1 MKEIMKIKELP
12 SYEVIINKHIEEVNS
27 DAYLLKH
34 KKTGARIVVL
44 SNDDDN
50 KVFNIGFRT
59 PVTDDTGVPHIIEH
73 TVLCGSDKFPV
84 KEPFMELVKGSLNT
98 FLNAM
103 TYPDKTVYPVA
114 SYNDKDFKNLMHVYM
129 DAVFHPNIYKQ
140 ENIFKQEGWHYE
152 LDSQEGNI
160 TINGVV
166 YNEMK
171 GVFSSVDGLASR
183 VSLQSLFPDNGY
195 SSESGG
201 DPEYIP
207 ALTYEQYLDFHRKYY
222 HPSNSYIYLYGDMDV
237 AERLEWLDKEYLS
250 HYDYLQVDSEI
261 SRQKSLDKPCTIKKE
276 YAISD
281 SEKEEESAVLVSN
294 FVIGDSLDVELNIA
308 FQILEYA
315 IMKIPGAPL
324 KQALI
329 DAKIGKDIIGSYED
343 DILQPIYSITA
354 KYANEL
360 DADEFNDLIDKT
372 LREIVKNGIHKDSLR
387 AGLNSLEFSVK
398 EADFGGFPKGLIWG
412 LNLMSTWLYD
422 EEQPFASLETNVV
435 FDTLREK
442 IDTDYFERLI
452 EKYLLDNTHRST
464 VIMQPKKGLTEEKE
478 SILADRLKDLKNRM
492 SEQELEKLIIDTK
505 QLKEYQETPSTD
517 KELETIPLL
526 EIEDIEKNPKTFIY
540 QEEKLPAYTAIY
552 NELFTNGIGY
562 LDIAFD
568 FGTLPMEYV
577 PYVGLLKYVL
587 SFMDTDRKYTELNT
601 DIDMNLGGLLF
612 GSGIYVNSLEKTARY
627 EVEVHTKAMD
637 NKLEKAI
644 NIIKE
649 IITKTD
655 FSDEKRLKEILE
667 ETKSRLNK
675 SIIQSGNIASR
686 MRAVSD
692 YSEDYYIREQ
702 TSGIAF
708 YKFVEDILEHYDTCK
723 TEVMNKLYDTIKYI
737 FRKDNMIINYAGSRD
752 SYENVKGYV
761 SELQDSMYEPVDF
774 EKHFNGWKFEPTEK
788 NEGFITSGQVQYV
801 SRCGNYKDDQSE
813 FFDGSMQVL
822 SNIMSSEYLW
832 NNIRVLGGA
841 YGCNCSVTR
850 SGDVMF
856 SSYRAPNL
864 KRTSD
869 VYLNA
874 PDFIAQF
881 EASDRE
887 MRKYIIG
894 TISNMDTPLSA
905 ADRSG
910 REFTQYMSKTSY
922 EMLKKEREDVLKT
935 DVEKI
940 RSLAPKFKKALDKNH
955 ICVVGGKS
963 AITSD
968 EDLFNEIK
976 ELG

>member
-183 VSLQSLFPDNGY
+183 VSLQSLFPDSGY

-360 DADEFNDLIDKT
+360 DADKFNDLIDNT

-478 SILADRLKDLKNRM
+478 SILADKLKDLKNRM
-492 SEQELEKLIIDTK
+492 SEEELEKLIIDTK

-856 SSYRAPNL
+856 SSYRDPNL

>member
-1 MKEIMKIKELP
+1 MKKIMEIKELQ

-129 DAVFHPNIYKQ
+129 DAVFHTNIYKE

-152 LDSQEGNI
+152 LDSKEDDI

-171 GVFSSVDGLASR
+171 GVFSSVDGMASR

-201 DPEYIP
+201 DPDFIP
-207 ALTYEQYLDFHRKYY
+207 ELTYQQYLDFHGKYY

-237 AERLEWLDKEYLS
+237 VERLEWLDKKYLS

-261 SRQKSLDKPCTIKKE
+261 RMQKSLEKPCTVKKE

-329 DAKIGKDIIGSYED
+329 DAKIGKDIIGAYED

-360 DADEFNDLIDKT
+360 DADKFNDLIDKT
-372 LREIVKNGIHKDSLR
+372 LREIVKNGIHKDALR
-387 AGLNSLEFSVK
+387 AGLNSMEFSVK

-422 EEQPFASLETNVV
+422 EKQPFASLETNKV

-442 IDTDYFERLI
+442 IDTDYFESLI
-452 EKYLLDNTHRST
+452 EKYLLKNTHRST
-464 VIMQPKKGLTEEKE
+464 VIMQPKKSLTEEKE
-478 SILADRLKDLKNRM
+478 SVLAEQLKDLKNRM
-492 SEQELEKLIIDTK
+492 TEEELEKLIADTK

-517 KELETIPLL
+517 EELETIPLL
-526 EIEDIEKNPKTFIY
+526 EIEDIEKNPKPFIY
-540 QEEKLPAYTAIY
+540 KEEKLPAYTAIY

-568 FGTLPMEYV
+568 FSTLPMEYV

-587 SFMDTDRKYTELNT
+587 SYMDTDRRYTELNT

-612 GSGIYVNSLEKTARY
+612 SSGIYVNSLEKTAKY
-627 EVEVHTKAMD
+627 QVEVHTKAMD
-637 NKLEKAI
+637 NKLKKAI
-644 NIIKE
+644 SIIQE

-675 SIIQSGNIASR
+675 TIIQSGNIASR

-708 YKFVEDILEHYDTCK
+708 YKFVEGILENYDTCK
-723 TEVMNKLYDTIKYI
+723 IEVMNKLSDTIKYI
-737 FRKDNMIINYAGSRD
+737 FRKDNMIINYAGSQE
-752 SYENVKGYV
+752 SYEKVKTYIAK
-761 SELQDSMYEPVDF
+761 LQECMYESVDF
-774 EKHFNGWKFEPTEK
+774 KPHFNGWEFEPTEK

-856 SSYRAPNL
+856 SSYRDPNL

-874 PDFIAQF
+874 PEYIAQF
-881 EASDRE
+881 DASERE

-910 REFTQYMSKTSY
+910 REFTQYMSGTSY
-922 EMLKKEREDVLKT
+922 EMLKREREDVLKT
-935 DVEKI
+935 DVAKI
-940 RSLAPKFKKALDKNH
+940 RSLAPKFKKALEKNH

-968 EDLFNEIK
+968 EELFNEIK

>member
-1 MKEIMKIKELP
+1 MNLKNLSAYEI
-12 SYEVIINKHIEEVNS
+12 IINKHIEEVNS

-129 DAVFHPNIYKQ
+129 DAVFHPNIYKE

-152 LDSQEGNI
+152 LDSKEDDI

-171 GVFSSVDGLASR
+171 GVFSSVDGMASR

-201 DPEYIP
+201 DPDFIP
-207 ALTYEQYLDFHRKYY
+207 ELTYRQYLDFHAKYY
-222 HPSNSYIYLYGDMDV
+222 HPSNSYIYLYGDMD
-237 AERLEWLDKEYLS
+237 APERLEWIDREYLS
-250 HYDYLQVDSEI
+250 KYDYLQVDSEI
-261 SRQKSLDKPCTIKKE
+261 QKQKSFDEPCLVTKDF
-276 YAISD
+276 AISD
-281 SEKEEESAVLVSN
+281 SEKEEESAVLISN
-294 FVIGDSLDVELNIA
+294 FVIGDSLDIELNIA
-308 FQILEYA
+308 FQILDYA

-324 KQALI
+324 KQVLI

-343 DILQPIYSITA
+343 DILQPVYSISA
-354 KYANEL
+354 KYANEK
-360 DADEFNDLIDKT
+360 DAEKLNQLIDET
-372 LREIVKNGIHKDSLR
+372 LEKIIKKGINKDSLR
-387 AGLNSLEFSVK
+387 AGLNSLEFTVK

-412 LNLMSTWLYD
+412 LNLMGTWLYD
-422 EEQPFASLETNVV
+422 ENDPFSSLETNVV
-435 FDTLREK
+435 FDKLRK
-442 IDTDYFERLI
+442 AIDTDYFEDLI
-452 EKYLLDNTHRST
+452 KKYLLNNQHRST
-464 VIMQPKKGLTEEKE
+464 VVMSPKKGLTEKNEEK
-478 SILADRLKDLKNRM
+478 LAEELKKLKDSM
-492 SEQELEKLIIDTK
+492 TEEELEQLIHDTK
-505 QLKEYQETPSTD
+505 ALKQYQETPSTEE
-517 KELETIPLL
+517 ELETIPLL
-526 EIEDIEKNPKTFIY
+526 EIEDIEKNPKPFIY
-540 QEEKLPAYTAIY
+540 KEEKLLTYTAIY

-577 PYVGLLKYVL
+577 PYVGLFKYVL

-612 GSGIYVNSLEKTARY
+612 SSGIYVNSLEKTAKY
-627 EVEVHTKAMD
+627 QVEVHTKAMD
-637 NKLEKAI
+637 NKLGKAVGV
-644 NIIKE
+644 IKE
-649 IITKTD
+649 VITKTD

-675 SIIQSGNIASR
+675 IIIQSGNIASR

-708 YKFVEDILEHYDTCK
+708 YKFIEDILENYDTCK
-723 TEVMNKLYDTIKYI
+723 VEVMNKLSDTMKYI

-752 SYENVKGYV
+752 SYENVKDYI
-761 SELQDSMYEPVDF
+761 SELQDSMYEPTDF
-774 EKHFNGWKFEPTEK
+774 EPHFNGWKFEPTEK

-801 SRCGNYKDDQSE
+801 SRCGNYKEDSSE

-856 SSYRAPNL
+856 SSYRDPNL

-922 EMLKKEREDVLKT
+922 EMLKKERKDVLKT

-940 RSLAPKFKKALDKNH
+940 RSLAPKFKKALEKNH

>member
-1 MKEIMKIKELP
+1 MEIKELQ

-34 KKTGARIVVL
+34 RKTGARIVVL

-152 LDSQEGNI
+152 LDSKEGDI
-160 TINGVV
+160 IINGVV

-207 ALTYEQYLDFHRKYY
+207 SLTYEQYLDFHRKYY

-237 AERLEWLDKEYLS
+237 VERLEWLDKEYLS

-261 SRQKSLDKPCTIKKE
+261 KMQKSLDNPCTIKKE

-315 IMKIPGAPL
+315 IMKMPGAPL
-324 KQALI
+324 KQELI
-329 DAKIGKDIIGSYED
+329 DAKIGKDIIGAYED

-360 DADEFNDLIDKT
+360 DADKFNDLIDKT
-372 LREIVKNGIHKDSLR
+372 LSEIVKNGIQKDALR

-422 EEQPFASLETNVV
+422 EKQPFASLETNKI

-442 IDTDYFERLI
+442 IDTDYFESLI
-452 EKYLLDNTHRST
+452 EKYLLNNTHRST

-478 SILADRLKDLKNRM
+478 SVLTEQLKNLKNSM
-492 SEQELEKLIIDTK
+492 TEEELEKLIVDTK

-517 KELETIPLL
+517 EELETIPLL
-526 EIEDIEKNPKTFIY
+526 EIEDIEKNPKPFIY
-540 QEEKLPAYTAIY
+540 QEEKLPAYTAVY

-562 LDIAFD
+562 LDISFD

-577 PYVGLLKYVL
+577 PYIGLLKYVL

-612 GSGIYVNSLEKTARY
+612 SSGIYVNSLEKTAKY
-627 EVEVHTKAMD
+627 QVEVHTKAID

-644 NIIKE
+644 SIIKE
-649 IITKTD
+649 VITKTN

-675 SIIQSGNIASR
+675 SIIQSGNVASR

-708 YKFVEDILEHYDTCK
+708 YKFVEDILEHYDMCK
-723 TEVMNKLYDTIKYI
+723 TEVMNKLSETIRYV
-737 FRKDNMIINYAGSRD
+737 FRKDNMVINYAGSRD
-752 SYENVKGYV
+752 SYKNVKGYI
-761 SELQDSMYEPVDF
+761 SELQDSMYEPTDF
-774 EKHFNGWKFEPTEK
+774 KPHFDGWEFKPTEK

-801 SRCGNYKDDQSE
+801 SRCGNYKEEQSE

-856 SSYRAPNL
+856 SSYRDPNL

-874 PDFIAQF
+874 PEFIAQF
-881 EASDRE
+881 DASERE

-910 REFTQYMSKTSY
+910 REFTQYMSGTSY
-922 EMLKKEREDVLKT
+922 EMLKREREDVLKT

-968 EDLFNEIK
+968 EELFNEIK

>member
-1 MKEIMKIKELP
+1 MKINELQ

-103 TYPDKTVYPVA
+103 TYPDRTVYPVA

-129 DAVFHPNIYKQ
+129 DAVFHPNIYKE

-152 LDSQEGNI
+152 LDSKEEDL
-160 TINGVV
+160 TVNGVV

-195 SSESGG
+195 SNESGG

-207 ALTYEQYLDFHRKYY
+207 SLTYEQYLDFHRKYY

-237 AERLEWLDKEYLS
+237 VERLEWIDREYLS
-250 HYDYLQVDSEI
+250 KYDYLQVDSEI
-261 SRQKSLDKPCTIKKE
+261 KKQKAFDKPCFVKKD

-281 SEKEEESAVLVSN
+281 SEKEEESAVLISN
-294 FVIGDSLDVELNIA
+294 FVIGDSLDIELNIA
-308 FQILEYA
+308 FQVLEYA
-315 IMKIPGAPL
+315 IMQMPGAPL

-343 DILQPIYSITA
+343 DILQPIYNITA
-354 KYANEL
+354 KYADEK
-360 DADEFNDLIDKT
+360 DAEKLNDVIDET
-372 LREIVKNGIHKDSLR
+372 LKEIVSKGINKDALR
-387 AGLNSLEFSVK
+387 AGLNSLEFKIK

-412 LNLMSTWLYD
+412 LNLMDTWIYD
-422 EEQPFASLETNVV
+422 ENQPFVSLETNHI
-435 FDTLREK
+435 FDKLRKE
-442 IDTDYFERLI
+442 IDTDYFEKLI
-452 EKYLLDNTHRST
+452 EKYFIYNQHRST
-464 VIMQPKKGLTEEKE
+464 VVMSPKKGLTEQKE
-478 SILADRLKDLKNRM
+478 AKLAEQLKQLKDSM
-492 SEQELEKLIIDTK
+492 IEEQVEQLIADTK
-505 QLKEYQETPSTD
+505 QLKQYQETPSTD
-517 KELETIPLL
+517 EELETIPLL
-526 EIEDIEKNPKTFIY
+526 EIEDIEKNPKPFIY
-540 QEEKLPAYTAIY
+540 KEEKLSGFTAIY

-568 FGTLPMEYV
+568 FGTLPIEYV

-587 SFMDTDRKYTELNT
+587 SYMDTDRKYTELNT

-612 GSGIYVNSLEKTARY
+612 SSGIYVNSKEKKAKY
-627 EVEVHTKAMD
+627 QVEVHTKAMD
-637 NKLEKAI
+637 DKLEKAVD
-644 NIIKE
+644 
-649 IITKTD
+649 IITEVIIKTD
-655 FSDEKRLKEILE
+655 FSDDKRLKEILE
-667 ETKSRLNK
+667 ELKSRLNK
-675 SIIQSGNIASR
+675 SIIQSGNVASR

-692 YSEDYYIREQ
+692 YSMDYYIREQ

-708 YKFVEDILEHYDTCK
+708 YKFVENILEHYDECK
-723 TEVMNKLYDTIKYI
+723 KDVMEKLSDVMKFV
-737 FRKDNMIINYAGSRD
+737 FRKDNIIINYAGSKE
-752 SYENVKGYV
+752 SYEKIKTYIKN
-761 SELQDSMYEPVDF
+761 LQSRMYEPVDF
-774 EKHFNGWKFEPTEK
+774 KPEFDGWKFEPTTK
-788 NEGFITSGQVQYV
+788 NEGFITSGQVQFV
-801 SRCGNYKDDQSE
+801 SRCGNYKDSAE
-813 FFDGSMQVL
+813 ETFDGSMQVL
-822 SNIMSSEYLW
+822 SSIMSSEYLW

-841 YGCNCSVTR
+841 YGCGCSVTR
-850 SGDVMF
+850 SGDIMF
-856 SSYRAPNL
+856 SSYRDPNL

-874 PDFIAQF
+874 PEYIENFD
-881 EASDRE
+881 ASERE

-894 TISNMDTPLSA
+894 TISNMDTPMSA

-910 REFTQYMSKTSY
+910 REFTQYMSGTTY
-922 EMLKKEREDVLKT
+922 EMLKKEREDVLNT
-935 DVEKI
+935 DASKI
-940 RSLAPKFKKALDKNH
+940 RSLAPKFKKALEKNH

-963 AITSD
+963 AITND
-968 EDLFNEIK
+968 ADILKEIK

>member
-1 MKEIMKIKELP
+1 MNLKNLSAYEI
-12 SYEVIINKHIEEVNS
+12 IINKHIEEVNS
-27 DAYLLKH
+27 DAYLFKH

-129 DAVFHPNIYKQ
+129 DAVFHPNIYKE

-152 LDSQEGNI
+152 LDSKEDDI

-171 GVFSSVDGLASR
+171 GVFSSVDGTASR

-201 DPEYIP
+201 DPDFISE
-207 ALTYEQYLDFHRKYY
+207 LTYQQYLDFHRKYY

-237 AERLEWLDKEYLS
+237 EERLEWMDREYLS
-250 HYDYLQVDSEI
+250 KYDYLQVDSEI
-261 SRQKSLDKPCTIKKE
+261 HKQKSFQKPCFVTKDF
-276 YAISD
+276 AISD
-281 SEKEEESAVLVSN
+281 SEKEEESAVLISN

-308 FQILEYA
+308 FQILDYA

-324 KQALI
+324 KQVLI

-343 DILQPIYSITA
+343 DILQPVYSISA
-354 KYANEL
+354 KYANEK
-360 DADEFNDLIDKT
+360 DAEKLNQIIDETLEKIVANGIDK
-372 LREIVKNGIHKDSLR
+372 KALR
-387 AGLNSLEFSVK
+387 AGLNSLEFSTK

-422 EEQPFASLETNVV
+422 ENDPFSSLETNQI
-435 FDTLREK
+435 FDKLRK
-442 IDTDYFERLI
+442 VIDTDYFENLI
-452 EKYLLDNTHRST
+452 KKYLLNNKHRSI
-464 VIMQPKKGLTEEKE
+464 VVMSPKKGLTEKNE
-478 SILADRLKDLKNRM
+478 SKLAEELKKLKDSM
-492 SEQELEKLIIDTK
+492 TEEELDQLINDTK
-505 QLKEYQETPSTD
+505 ALKQYQETPSTE

-526 EIEDIEKNPKTFIY
+526 EIEDIEKNPKPFIY
-540 QEEKLPAYTAIY
+540 QEEKLPKFTAIY
-552 NELFTNGIGY
+552 NKLFTNGIGY
-562 LDIAFD
+562 LDIGFD

-577 PYVGLLKYVL
+577 PYVGLFKYVL

-612 GSGIYVNSLEKTARY
+612 SSGIYVNSKERTARY
-627 EVEVHTKAMD
+627 QVEVHTKAMND
-637 NKLEKAI
+637 KLEKAV
-644 NIIKE
+644 NIINE

-655 FSDEKRLKEILE
+655 FTDDKRLKEILE

-675 SIIQSGNIASR
+675 KIIQSGNIASR

-708 YKFVEDILEHYDTCK
+708 YKFVENILNNYETCK
-723 TEVMNKLYDTIKYI
+723 EEVMQKLSDTVKFI
-737 FRKDNMIINYAGSRD
+737 FRKDNMIINFAGSRE
-752 SYENVKGYV
+752 SYEKVKTYI
-761 SELQDSMYEPVDF
+761 EKLHDCMYEPTDF
-774 EKHFNGWKFEPTEK
+774 KPNFDGWKFEPTTK

-801 SRCGNYKDDQSE
+801 SRCGNYKEDASE
-813 FFDGSMQVL
+813 PFDGSMQVL

-841 YGCNCSVTR
+841 YGCGCSVTR
-850 SGDVMF
+850 SGDVLF
-856 SSYRAPNL
+856 SSYRDPNL

-874 PDFIAQF
+874 PEYIENFD
-881 EASDRE
+881 ASERE

-894 TISNMDTPLSA
+894 TISNMDTPMSA

-910 REFTQYMSKTSY
+910 REFTQYMSGTNY
-922 EMLKKEREDVLKT
+922 EMLKKEREDVLST
-935 DVEKI
+935 DASKI

-963 AITSD
+963 AITND
-968 EDLFNEIK
+968 ADILKEIK